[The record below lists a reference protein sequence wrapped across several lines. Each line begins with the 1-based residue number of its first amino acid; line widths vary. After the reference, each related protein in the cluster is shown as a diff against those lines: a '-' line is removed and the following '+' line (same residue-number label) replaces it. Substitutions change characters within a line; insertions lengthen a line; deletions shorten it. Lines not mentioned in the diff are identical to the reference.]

1 MFALRC
7 LAEEIKVSPFQPLL
21 GCLRAASGESRTAPD
36 DASHVA
42 DQRRFIEIA
51 AELDNGGHLILTTQ
65 NRTVNL
71 RNSRIKAPAEG
82 QLRRWRTK
90 KDLRAL
96 LSPRFECL
104 QLFTIEPSGDLGF
117 LRIVNSRMLNA
128 ALTRVFSEQRVI
140 RNGKVR

>member
-1 MFALRC
+1 
-7 LAEEIKVSPFQPLL
+7 VGPFQPLV
-21 GCLRAASGESRTAPD
+21 GCLRAASEESRAAPD
-36 DASHVA
+36 DASHVT

-51 AELDNGGHLILTTQ
+51 AELLDNGGHLILTTQ

>member
-1 MFALRC
+1 
-7 LAEEIKVSPFQPLL
+7 VGPFQPLV
-21 GCLRAASGESRTAPD
+21 GCLRAASEESRAAPD
-36 DASHVA
+36 DASHVT
-42 DQRRFIEIA
+42 DQRRFIEIV
-51 AELDNGGHLILTTQ
+51 AELLDNGGHLILTTQ